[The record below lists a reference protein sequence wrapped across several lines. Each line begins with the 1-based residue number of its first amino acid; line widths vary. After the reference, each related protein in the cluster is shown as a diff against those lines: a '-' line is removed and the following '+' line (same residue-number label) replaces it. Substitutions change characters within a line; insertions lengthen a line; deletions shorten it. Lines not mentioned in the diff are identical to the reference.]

1 MGSTPLLQ
9 QMPHFWWPWFA
20 PRIFGASGFQ
30 ISTVTELWWW
40 SCDLHLGGSF
50 SCPSFRGHVYFVQSG
65 EKAWSGPGGI
75 ASSGDSWFSKIKF
88 GKDNNQH
95 DLAEDIDI
103 DIIGYRGISGDHMF
117 SRMRSKGSRF
127 TLGVWGLRVCSLDVA
142 FTSATVRNRPQPF
155 ATVRNRPQPSARL
168 LYGRAYGKFCRR
180 GPFRGFKRLV
190 ASFRVAGVALRDI
203 QTCFVTCRKS
213 FCVAGAIL

>member
-1 MGSTPLLQ
+1 MDVDGPTRPNRVFPSQISFASASLRLVHQHSLAAAMRSVRCHGKHPLLQ

-142 FTSATVRNRPQPF
+142 FTSATVSQPS
-155 ATVRNRPQPSARL
+155 ATVRNRSQPSATV
-168 LYGRAYGKFCRR
+168 RA
-180 GPFRGFKRLV
+180 
-190 ASFRVAGVALRDI
+190 I
-203 QTCFVTCRKS
+203 
-213 FCVAGAIL
+213 AIWPCLW